1 MHMALASEDSQEIM
15 SGTRLYVGNLS
26 YGTNDEQLKNFFEAA
41 GPVKSAEVVIDRA
54 SGRSKGFGFVEMTTE
69 EGAQNAMN
77 SLNGNDL
84 DQRPIRIDFAK
95 PKEDRPRTGGFGGG
109 DRGSGGGFGG
119 DRGGSSRGGSSG
131 GSGRGG
137 SSGGRDR
144 DRSRYDD

>member
-1 MHMALASEDSQEIM
+1 M

-119 DRGGSSRGGSSG
+119 DRGSSGGSG